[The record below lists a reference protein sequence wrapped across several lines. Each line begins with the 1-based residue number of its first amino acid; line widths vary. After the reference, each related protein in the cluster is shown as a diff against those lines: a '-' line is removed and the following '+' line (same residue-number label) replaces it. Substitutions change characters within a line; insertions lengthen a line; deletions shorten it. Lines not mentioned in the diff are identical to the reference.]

1 MNEYN
6 QKMTNAKIIKD
17 QLLEYKM
24 NCIKR
29 FQEEQLEG
37 ELIRRQAD
45 DELERERQR
54 EWDRKM

>member
-1 MNEYN
+1 MEEYN
-6 QKMTNAKIIKD
+6 KKMANAKVVKD

-37 ELIRRQAD
+37 ELIRR
-45 DELERERQR
+45 
-54 EWDRKM
+54 